1 MGVQMCLYLKNC
13 HDIRTESVII
23 LTLNCTLHNII
34 DARGMAHCNQEDI
47 KVWIVDLWLSYS
59 CHSSLIVSGGLDK
72 SCLLFL

>member
-47 KVWIVDLWLSYS
+47 KV
-59 CHSSLIVSGGLDK
+59 
-72 SCLLFL
+72 